1 MRCSSFLSSL
11 AAILAAST
19 AAVSAQTVT
28 PLPTPKFEALFAGV
42 FTIASSLNTTGPF
55 GTRVHFAISGGNLT
69 DAKTG
74 KFVGTILPFADDGI
88 VSDSGLFFPDG
99 VVPVTWV
106 DGHLASIRVT
116 GIGSLST
123 GSTNYAHVETDSPT
137 YSWMNS
143 NFFITRLDASD
154 PTTPTFTIYGVSNSS
169 SSSY

>member
-19 AAVSAQTVT
+19 AAVSAQT

-42 FTIASSLNTTGPF
+42 LTIASSLNTTGPF
-55 GTRVHFAISGGNLT
+55 GTRIHVAISGGNLT

-74 KFVGTILPFADDGI
+74 KLVGTILPFADDGI
-88 VSDSGLFFPDG
+88 VSDSGIFFPDA
-99 VVPVTWV
+99 VLPLTWV
-106 DGHLASIRVT
+106 DGHLASIRVP
-116 GIGSLST
+116 GIGSLNVGT
-123 GSTNYAHVETDSPT
+123 MNYAHVETDSPT

-143 NFFITRLDASD
+143 NFFITRRMTTGD
-154 PTTPTFTIYGVSNSS
+154 PTQPIFTIYGLSNSS